1 MKKFL
6 VNIFAISLLFA
17 YSCTKDT
24 SSYAT
29 QQKEAVNPAEHFQP
43 DGKESES
50 KGTLI
55 PGINKVMIPVTM
67 PDGGIVIREFKYYFP
82 RSINPNKPISL
93 LFNFHGSYTYAAG
106 TPAPDPILN
115 VSLSDPL
122 NKLAD
127 TANIVTVWP
136 AGSVETGAVN
146 WQYSEK
152 HFPFVKEMIS
162 FFTKS
167 SPAIDPKR
175 VYSCGQSSGAIFS
188 FVLAYEMS
196 ESFAAVTPVSG
207 QMKLPANIVQ
217 PKRKVPI
224 RAFNGTADDIVNHA
238 AALSNIKAWAEQI
251 GHYPVKPDMPLQAVI
266 KADTYSIS
274 PYKWN
279 GGAVDIELY
288 SVKDAGHGMNWAILT
303 PLMWEFM
310 RKNAQK

>member
-6 VNIFAISLLFA
+6 VYIVAISFVFSYA
-17 YSCTKDT
+17 CTKDT
-24 SSYAT
+24 STYAT
-29 QQKEAVNPAEHFQP
+29 QKKEEVKPADHFEP
-43 DGKESES
+43 DGKDSEAV
-50 KGTLI
+50 GTLI
-55 PGINKVMIPVTM
+55 PGINKVRMQVSM
-67 PDGGIVIREFKYYFP
+67 PDGSTVEREFKYYFP

-93 LFNFHGSYTYAAG
+93 LFNFHGSYTYTAG
-106 TPAPDPILN
+106 SPAPDPILN

-127 TANIVTVWP
+127 SANIVTVWP
-136 AGSVETGAVN
+136 AGAVETGAVN

-152 HFPFVKEMIS
+152 HIPFVKEMIS

-196 ESFAAVTPVSG
+196 EYFAAVTPVSG
-207 QMKLPANIVQ
+207 QMKLPANLVM

-251 GHYPVKPDMPLQAVI
+251 GGYPVKPELPLQAVI

-288 SVKDAGHGMNWAILT
+288 SVKDAGHGMNWNILA